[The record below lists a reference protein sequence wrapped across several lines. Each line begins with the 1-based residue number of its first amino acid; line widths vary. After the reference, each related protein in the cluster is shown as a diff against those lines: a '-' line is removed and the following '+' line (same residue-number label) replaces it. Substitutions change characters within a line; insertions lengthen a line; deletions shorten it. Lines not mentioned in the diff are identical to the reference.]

1 VKGSRR
7 QLLLVP
13 PTAKERFLGPS
24 WSRVRWVPAS
34 RESSL
39 LGGSDPG
46 WRATSTRRT
55 IVARNPDRGQEH
67 WSLCQDERSKAS
79 HWARSVFICGSAAAI
94 RKTVRCIT
102 STMLASLWL
111 AVTIVAACAGV
122 ASASADDS
130 RLFPYGPTAHLWLLP
145 KCGHG
150 SRCEALANPHT
161 AKVLAESIISERS
174 QVEPQA
180 RQCQARQPSPIP
192 RRSVHR
198 RLPPHRDDADP
209 PLDASSLPTSPI
221 S

>member
-1 VKGSRR
+1 MKGSRR

-39 LGGSDPG
+39 LGGNRILAG
-46 WRATSTRRT
+46 EQRALAGPSSLEIRIVVKNIGASAKTRGARLRT
-55 IVARNPDRGQEH
+55 GHEASSFAALRLLSERRCAA
-67 WSLCQDERSKAS
+67 SLR
-79 HWARSVFICGSAAAI
+79 
-94 RKTVRCIT
+94 RC
-102 STMLASLWL
+102 SASLWL

-161 AKVLAESIISERS
+161 ARCLPESIISERS

-192 RRSVHR
+192 RGPRI
-198 RLPPHRDDADP
+198 A
-209 PLDASSLPTSPI
+209 ACLPTATTLI
-221 S
+221 LL